1 MKRYT
6 RQALLDSKR
15 YQSCQQDFRRVLLTK
30 ESYTLEEADQILL
43 PFCKDSSVY
52 MQFMKEK
59 SGERSHPKVEGLNEF
74 S

>member
-30 ESYTLEEADQILL
+30 DSYTLEEADQILL
-43 PFCKDSSVY
+43 PFCKV
-52 MQFMKEK
+52 
-59 SGERSHPKVEGLNEF
+59 
-74 S
+74 